1 MNPISTRKKC
11 VNLLKFSDN
20 VETLLGFWCFYF
32 NKKPVCLF
40 LMSTGC
46 CHSILHPEHST
57 ALGCDKIKWN
67 PWINGTRQRKAAEDL
82 SGIKQFTRALH
93 KAEFRRTLYW
103 VFFFTLDFAYLF
115 VLFCSFELKFS
126 TKYRNPFCIK
136 KCMEQTESNTNFKR
150 LSNPVKVVYICLRT
164 FNFNLDTSNRKI
176 QYISLI

>member
-1 MNPISTRKKC
+1 MTRSSGIHGSMEPDREKPQKTFPELSSLPGLYIKLSSEEPYI
-11 VNLLKFSDN
+11 VGTKMS
-20 VETLLGFWCFYF
+20 LGFLFY
-32 NKKPVCLF
+32 
-40 LMSTGC
+40 
-46 CHSILHPEHST
+46 
-57 ALGCDKIKWN
+57 
-67 PWINGTRQRKAAEDL
+67 TRL
-82 SGIKQFTRALH
+82 CISLC
-93 KAEFRRTLYW
+93 
-103 VFFFTLDFAYLF
+103 F